1 MKSFL
6 TVCLIALLIIQSI
19 TGLWGGA
26 VLIAAPDGSLFN
38 MPLTALKNSPF
49 PNFLIPGFALFVL
62 LGIVP
67 GIAAYGMI
75 TRPTWKWPQKLSAY
89 PDQFWAWTFALYVGL
104 MLIIWIDVQVAVIGY
119 GDVLQAIY
127 AVAGLAITILSLLPA
142 VKNTY
147 KVGRK
152 NRTKPASNHI

>member
-26 VLIAAPDGSLFN
+26 FLIAVPDGSLFN
-38 MPLTALKNSPF
+38 MPVTALKNSPF

-67 GIAAYGMI
+67 GMAAYGMI
-75 TRPTWKWPQKLSAY
+75 ARPTWKWPQKLNAY
-89 PDQFWAWTFALYVGL
+89 HDQFWAWTFALYVGL
-104 MLIIWIDVQVAVIGY
+104 MLIIWMDVQVAVIGY

-127 AVAGLAITILSLLPA
+127 AVVGLAITILSLLPA

-147 KVGRK
+147 KVVRK
-152 NRTKPASNHI
+152 SRAKPASNHI